1 MRSDD
6 ALSVTRR
13 SVIQLTGAAVA
24 LPAAPFP
31 SSNLENRRMSFTPK
45 FVDLVRN
52 TTTTTGTGDFALGP
66 AVNGFTGF
74 TQACQVGD
82 CFYYSCLGV
91 DKPAEREVG
100 RGTLLAGGA
109 ISREP
114 ISGTKTNF
122 TTGTKTIALI
132 TAAEWFTGMQ
142 AGGAGG
148 ASPAIAATRAELAG
162 LADPQKPALMC
173 EHGREGLFVWDG
185 SNLSAKVAADSRQ
198 GLYVAPSSDASGS
211 SGAWV
216 RSFSGPADFRWF
228 GALADC
234 SAAGS
239 GTDNT
244 PAFDAARAALVAA
257 RRGWLHIPK
266 QAAAYRFATAPAQVT
281 DQIKITGDGWSENPG
296 NVSGSLYSGPAQYNG
311 TILCFDANVAGFRF
325 VGFTD
330 NPSNAPANEFQS
342 ASGSIVRDL
351 MLYSAGGTGAT
362 AHGIATYVNIN
373 VTNVRIQGFAGS
385 GVFTDGDGSGSA
397 KQYGNTALSSYR
409 SVSSRANKVHGFYV
423 AGNNSSVIN
432 FIGCDSATNGGGG
445 YVQKEGFGNQYV
457 NCHAASNNAS
467 FGTPAGFSAAQ
478 RTQCTADWPN
488 LSDANCGSWYIPGAS
503 DASVLSGCYTEGGGG
518 AGSKCEL
525 AEAVLVTG
533 GNIANIVNQK
543 NAYNGVRID
552 TYKYYGLG
560 EIYAYSGDV
569 VQVMK
574 GYFDLKEDKAWA
586 SPTSAGRLHWNSVAG
601 LQIGG
606 TGSSYDVCI
615 RRADGSAVAIIG
627 HNSSTLNIFNT
638 VQVNNGAISWQDVG
652 SFPGFGGNGNGYALA
667 TFAGGLNLYGQG
679 SGYDVSLN
687 NKAGAT
693 ALRVVTGT
701 TNVEIVGTVSAS
713 NLSGTNTGD
722 QFTNTTAARLLGR
735 GSAAG
740 AGAAQ
745 ELTLAGGL
753 AISGT
758 ALTAA
763 GALTP
768 TSVASTG
775 AVTSSSATAG
785 IGYAAGS
792 RGTVTQTTSKST
804 GVTLNSVAGD
814 ITLSAASIA
823 ANTTVSFVLTNSSI
837 AANDTVILNHVATG
851 TFGSYVLNAHGFAA
865 GSCTIDVRNISA
877 GALAEAIVVRFVL
890 LKGG

>member
-74 TQACQVGD
+74 AQACQVGD
-82 CFYYSCLGV
+82 SFYYSCLGV

-109 ISREP
+109 IARDP

-122 TTGTKTIALI
+122 TSGTKTIALI

-148 ASPAIAATRAELAG
+148 ASPAIAATRAELAA
-162 LADPQKPALMC
+162 LTDQQKPTLMC
-173 EHGREGLFVWDG
+173 ERGREGVFVWDG
-185 SNLSAKVAADSRQ
+185 SNLSAKVAADTRQ
-198 GLYVAPSSDASGS
+198 GLYVAPSSDASGN

-228 GALADC
+228 GATADC

-244 PAFDAARAALVAA
+244 PAFDAARRALIAAH
-257 RRGWLHIPK
+257 RGWLHIPK
-266 QAAAYRFATAPAQVT
+266 QAAAYRFATAPAQIT

-296 NVSGSLYSGPAQYNG
+296 NVGGTLYAGPAQYSG
-311 TILCFDANVAGFRF
+311 TILCFDADVAGLRF

-330 NPSNAPANEFQS
+330 NAANATATEFQS
-342 ASGSIVRDL
+342 STGSMVRDL
-351 MLYSAGGTGAT
+351 MLYSAGGTATT
-362 AHGIATYVNIN
+362 AHGIASYVVIGLD
-373 VTNVRIQGFAGS
+373 NVRVQGFAGS
-385 GVFTDGDGSGSA
+385 GVYVNGDAVGTSSS
-397 KQYGNTALSSYR
+397 QYGNTALSSFR
-409 SVSSRANKVHGFYV
+409 SVSSRANKIHGFYV
-423 AGNNSSVIN
+423 NGNNSSVIN

-445 YVQKEGFGNQYV
+445 YVQAAGFGNQYV

-478 RTQCTADWPN
+478 RTQCTTDWAN
-488 LSDANCGSWYIPGAS
+488 LSDTNCGSWYIPGAS
-503 DASVLSGCYTEGGGG
+503 DATVLSGCYTESAGGP
-518 AGSKCEL
+518 GSKCEL
-525 AEAVLVTG
+525 DPAVVVIG
-533 GNIANIVNQK
+533 GNIANIANNK
-543 NAYNGVRID
+543 STYNGTRID
-552 TYKYYGLG
+552 GPRYYGLG
-560 EIYAYSGDV
+560 ELY
-569 VQVMK
+569 
-574 GYFDLKEDKAWA
+574 AWA
-586 SPTSAGRLHWNSVAG
+586 GGTVNLKRGYLDLSDDQGWVSPATARLGYNAGAG

-606 TGSSYDVCI
+606 TGTAYDVCI
-615 RRADGSAVAIIG
+615 RRADGTLVIG
-627 HNSSTLNIFNT
+627 LPHNSPTVNFNNNVQLNAGYVT
-638 VQVNNGAISWQDVG
+638 WADV
-652 SFPGFGGNGNGYALA
+652 SAFQGFGGNGNAQAFA
-667 TFAGGLNLYGQG
+667 TATGGLSLSGQG
-679 SGYDVSLN
+679 SGYDVSLLN
-687 NKAGAT
+687 RAGAT
-693 ALRVVTGT
+693 ALRVPTGT
-701 TNVEIVGTVSAS
+701 TNVEAVGTISAS

-722 QFTNTTAARLLGR
+722 QFTNTTASRLLGR
-735 GSAAG
+735 GSAGG

-775 AVTSSSATAG
+775 AVTSSSATG
-785 IGYAAGS
+785 GVGYAAGA
-792 RGTVTQTTSKST
+792 RATQTQATSKST
-804 GVTLNSVAGD
+804 GVTVNAVVGD
-814 ITLSAASIA
+814 ITLNAASLA
-823 ANTTVSFVLTNSSI
+823 ANTTVSFVLTNSAI
-837 AANDTVILNHVATG
+837 AANDTVILNHVTTG
-851 TFGSYVLNAHGFAA
+851 TFGSYVLNAHGFAT
-865 GSCTIDVRNISA
+865 GSCTIDVRNIGA
-877 GALAEAIVVRFVL
+877 GALAEAIVIRFVVI
-890 LKGG
+890 KGG